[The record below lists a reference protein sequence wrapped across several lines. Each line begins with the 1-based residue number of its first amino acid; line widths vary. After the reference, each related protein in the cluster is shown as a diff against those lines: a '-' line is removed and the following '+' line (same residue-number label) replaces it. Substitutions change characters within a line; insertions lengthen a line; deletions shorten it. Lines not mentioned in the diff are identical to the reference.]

1 MIGREGK
8 WSKVE
13 QKLLFSRRT
22 GNNALYLAIIFY
34 VASSYSF
41 LFPILD

>member
-13 QKLLFSRRT
+13 LKLLFSRRT
-22 GNNALYLAIIFY
+22 GNNALYLAILLY

-41 LFPILD
+41 LFPILV